1 MATDKISS
9 PEAFLK
15 SCVPEDEIRRA
26 AHRLGVVR
34 RRRKI
39 DVIAM
44 LMATVVLVCGREGQ
58 SVAGMRRQMGLRFGV
73 MLARSSFQERFTKPF
88 EALVSWLLERLEN
101 RSAGREVAYSGVL
114 KGFGDVIAVDATV
127 IKVAERLAGVWKGT
141 GKGSGSAALKVHTYV
156 RAVTGELLQ
165 HRITAEAYDD
175 GRAFGVGHSAKG
187 KLFLFDRGY
196 RSASLWWRVHRVDG
210 YFLTRLSG
218 IYKPIIIEV
227 NRRHSGRARSLAG
240 RPLREAIAGLKRSVI
255 DVQCRFKVRVRGYR
269 RANGRRFTHD
279 FRVVG
284 VWDPA
289 RKRYALYV
297 TNVPPKRLSPE
308 QIAEVYRLRWEVE
321 TFYKAGKS
329 GLGLNELKSTT
340 PHIVRTLVKAA
351 LVRASIAMQAKC
363 EAQKNLPSHRWLNPY
378 QWVQVWRI
386 ALEALITPAI
396 VLPGFCNTWTLLALA
411 AMDPNRARPPTR
423 WRCMNTNT
431 VAKC

>member
-1 MATDKISS
+1 M
-9 PEAFLK
+9 
-15 SCVPEDEIRRA
+15 
-26 AHRLGVVR
+26 
-34 RRRKI
+34 
-39 DVIAM
+39 
-44 LMATVVLVCGREGQ
+44 
-58 SVAGMRRQMGLRFGV
+58 
-73 MLARSSFQERFTKPF
+73 
-88 EALVSWLLERLEN
+88 
-101 RSAGREVAYSGVL
+101 
-114 KGFGDVIAVDATV
+114 
-127 IKVAERLAGVWKGT
+127 
-141 GKGSGSAALKVHTYV
+141 
-156 RAVTGELLQ
+156 
-165 HRITAEAYDD
+165 
-175 GRAFGVGHSAKG
+175 
-187 KLFLFDRGY
+187 
-196 RSASLWWRVHRVDG
+196 
-210 YFLTRLSG
+210 
-218 IYKPIIIEV
+218 
-227 NRRHSGRARSLAG
+227 
-240 RPLREAIAGLKRSVI
+240 
-255 DVQCRFKVRVRGYR
+255 
-269 RANGRRFTHD
+269 
-279 FRVVG
+279 
-284 VWDPA
+284 WDPA